1 MLCKMNMNFESLDK
15 ILKWIKPKLE
25 REIAQWARQGGGGI
39 GKERGKGEVGEG

>member
-25 REIAQWARQGGGGI
+25 REIAQWARQGGGG
-39 GKERGKGEVGEG
+39 GGLVRSVGRGR